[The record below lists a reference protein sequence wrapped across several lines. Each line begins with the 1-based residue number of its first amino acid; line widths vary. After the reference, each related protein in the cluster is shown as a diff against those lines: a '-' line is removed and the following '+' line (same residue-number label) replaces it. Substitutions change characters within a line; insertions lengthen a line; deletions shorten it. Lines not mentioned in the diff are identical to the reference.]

1 MAEQDE
7 EVRTGTVTKDVEVET
22 TVDDPGQPRED
33 SVARERSTS
42 PVPRVGDTW
51 EDMSPDPEANGP
63 QRRVGVLEID
73 GDDCLVENKVT
84 RVKSH
89 VRLDRFVP
97 PNWRFIG

>member
-1 MAEQDE
+1 MAEQDT
-7 EVRTGTVTKDVEVET
+7 RKGTVTTDVEVDT
-22 TVDDPGQPRED
+22 TVDDPAGQRD
-33 SVARERSTS
+33 DTVAKERSTS

-63 QRRVGVLEID
+63 QRRVGVLEIS
-73 GDDCLVENKVT
+73 GDDVLVENKST

-89 VRLDRFVP
+89 VRIDRFVP